1 MYRCHDQALPSKG
14 VGQRPKKL
22 AKTLQS
28 GRFHSMMTCDTEMV
42 GLGKLHFDVLDP
54 RAAAAAAIRVNTRLC
69 TAALMKRLCI
79 ESISQNLR
87 FVHVLCNVAA

>member
-1 MYRCHDQALPSKG
+1 
-14 VGQRPKKL
+14 
-22 AKTLQS
+22 
-28 GRFHSMMTCDTEMV
+28 MV

-79 ESISQNLR
+79 ERISQNLR